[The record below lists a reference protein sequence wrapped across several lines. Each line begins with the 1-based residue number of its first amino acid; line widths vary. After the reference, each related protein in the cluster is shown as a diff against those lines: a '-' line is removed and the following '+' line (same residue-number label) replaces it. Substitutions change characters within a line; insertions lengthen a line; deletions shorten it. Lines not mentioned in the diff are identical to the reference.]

1 MPRPRTRFSQA
12 NTKNPAKLK
21 KVLNYIKAQ
30 MHAQTGDDDD
40 PSEVWQALLDFED
53 VDPEGA
59 EIAQD
64 SMLLGQDFLQLAIDN
79 IGDDGTFDKKQFGT
93 DAIMLVLGFIPE
105 IKNDIEDA
113 LENQ

>member
-1 MPRPRTRFSQA
+1 MPRSTRTRSFTA
-12 NTKNPAKLK
+12 KTADPAKVK

-40 PSEVWQALLDFED
+40 PSEVWKALLEFED

-64 SMLLGQDFLQLAIDN
+64 SLLLGQDFLQLAIDN
-79 IGDDGTFDKKQFGT
+79 IGDDGSFDKKQFGT

-105 IKNDIEDA
+105 IKSDIEDA
-113 LENQ
+113 LEN